1 MGHKASTLFLQHSPE
16 IMARIFMLSE
26 QEEAKA
32 ISFVSKILADAS
44 QSETIDL
51 QTIVR
56 LSLMKLLGELVIFM
70 GDENP
75 GTAKAVSLV
84 FPLSLRSLHIRE
96 ADR

>member
-1 MGHKASTLFLQHSPE
+1 
-16 IMARIFMLSE
+16 MARIFMLSE

-44 QSETIDL
+44 QNEIIDL

-75 GTAKAVSLV
+75 GTAKEVSLV
-84 FPLSLRSLHIRE
+84 FPRISGRLIDDL
-96 ADR
+96 

>member
-1 MGHKASTLFLQHSPE
+1 
-16 IMARIFMLSE
+16 MARIFMLSE

-84 FPLSLRSLHIRE
+84 FPLSLRLLHIRE

>member
-1 MGHKASTLFLQHSPE
+1 M
-16 IMARIFMLSE
+16 MSE

-56 LSLMKLLGELVIFM
+56 LSLMKLLGELVISM

-75 GTAKAVSLV
+75 GTAKAVSPAFTLI
-84 FPLSLRSLHIRE
+84 LRLLYIRE